1 MPADNE
7 RDPLDRWL
15 NQQVRP
21 LPPPPGTFELITRRA
36 RRRKIRKTM
45 VTAVSAAAVAAAVAV
60 AVPVGLSLHLTT
72 PSTSAGLAAGSS
84 RPAQSSQST
93 LGTASAKAMAPTA
106 SSTSGRPTAS
116 KAASGYLPPDFVPVS
131 VTWNSLS
138 SGWILGPAG
147 TPGQCDNA
155 DPDICT
161 SIAHTADGG
170 QTWQGLPAP
179 DTISPGD
186 VTGVTGLRFL
196 DSTYGWAFGPE
207 LWATD
212 DGGEHWHK
220 VNTGGSSVTDL
231 ETSNGRAYAL
241 FGDCSDPVGTT
252 GAIDA
257 NCSSYTLMTAAAG
270 SDSWTQVSGVPAGL
284 TTGTS
289 SLGSA
294 LIMLAAPTGTTQATG
309 YLAAPDGTLY
319 AGPLD
324 GSAWQKVGTL
334 PCRPGAAA
342 NTGLP
347 AQLMLAS
354 AGTSS
359 AGAVRLALVCAE
371 PNAGDT
377 VAYLSDDGGASWSK
391 QTAAG
396 SDGISNIGTPESL
409 TATSDGTLILATE
422 PINTSSS
429 LAIAPGTASSGGIYY
444 LTLGASQWQDASLS
458 EASPESDSFSYVG
471 MTSPLQGVAIG
482 GDNPHAIWMTFDG
495 GKTWQVRPIKS

>member
-1 MPADNE
+1 MPAENE

-60 AVPVGLSLHLTT
+60 AVPVGLSLHLST

-84 RPAQSSQST
+84 REAQSSQST
-93 LGTASAKAMAPTA
+93 LGTAAPKATAPA
-106 SSTSGRPTAS
+106 ARPTYSAGS
-116 KAASGYLPPDFVPVS
+116 TGSAAPGYLPPDFVPVS
-131 VTWNSLS
+131 VTWDSLS
-138 SGWILGPAG
+138 TGWIMGPAG
-147 TPGQCDNA
+147 TPGQCANA

-161 SIAHTADGG
+161 SIARTDDGG

-196 DSTYGWAFGPE
+196 NSTYGWAFGPE

-212 DGGEHWHK
+212 DGGAHWHK
-220 VNTGGSSVTDL
+220 VNTGGASVTDL

-241 FGDCSDPVGTT
+241 FGDCADPAGTT
-252 GAIDA
+252 GATDA

-270 SDSWTQVSGVPAGL
+270 SDAWTRVGGVPAGL

-289 SLGSA
+289 SPGSA
-294 LIMLAAPTGTTQATG
+294 VIMLDGSTSTTQATG

-324 GSAWQKVGTL
+324 GSAWQKAGTL
-334 PCRPGAAA
+334 PCQPGAAA
-342 NTGLP
+342 STGLP
-347 AQLMLAS
+347 AQLMLAA
-354 AGTSS
+354 AGTASS
-359 AGAVRLALVCAE
+359 GQARLALVCAQ

-377 VAYLSDDGGASWSK
+377 VAYRSNDAGASWTK

-396 SDGISNIGTPESL
+396 SNGIANIGTPESL
-409 TATSDGTLILATE
+409 AATSDGTLILATE

-429 LAIAPGTASSGGIYY
+429 LAIQPGTASSGGIYY

-458 EASPESDSFSYVG
+458 EPSPESDSFSYVG
-471 MTSPLQGVAIG
+471 MTSPLQGVALG
-482 GDNPHAIWMTFDG
+482 GDNPHAIWMTTDG